1 MLLNLGVIEDL
12 YVLLFCRYIYLE
24 FFVVLWFGLF
34 FIIYLLF
41 YGLVNFCIIGMVNLF
56 YVFIYVGMWYRIDIN
71 FKFYILF

>member
-24 FFVVLWFGLF
+24 FFVVL
-34 FIIYLLF
+34 IYLLF